1 MGAETKWSA
10 GNDRMRDNLR
20 QAATKMRGL
29 KDVFENAPDVDPG
42 PFVGVKTQRAMTK
55 IERSNV
61 IEAEDVVC
69 VTMSHQHR
77 VEMFHTM
84 TQSLLAK
91 ISRSINDNGLARL
104 FD

>member
-1 MGAETKWSA
+1 
-10 GNDRMRDNLR
+10 MRDDLR

-42 PFVGVKTQRAMTK
+42 PFVSVKTQRAMAK
-55 IERSNV
+55 IQRSNV
-61 IEAEDVVC
+61 IETEDVVG
-69 VTMSHQHR
+69 VTMSHQHC
-77 VEMFHTM
+77 VEMFQAM

-91 ISRSINDNGLARL
+91 IGRSVNDNDLARV

>member
-1 MGAETKWSA
+1 MVAQTKWGA
-10 GNDRMRDNLR
+10 GYGRMRDNVR
-20 QAATKMRGL
+20 KDDTNMRGL

-42 PFVGVKTQRAMTK
+42 PFVGVKTQRAMAK

-61 IEAEDVVC
+61 IEAEDVVG

-77 VEMFHTM
+77 VEMFQTM